1 MQILVTGAAGQLGT
15 DVIAELQKRGH
26 HAVATDTDTMD
37 ITDSAAVAAVFKKE
51 KPDCVIHCA
60 AYTQV
65 DAAEENEVLCR
76 RINKTGTENIAAACK
91 KADCKLIY
99 LSTDYV
105 FDGGGEAPWKPYDKR
120 APLNVYGQTKY
131 EGELAAEQVEKHYI
145 VRIAWVFGKNGK
157 NFVKTMLSLA
167 ETHAELS
174 VVNDQIGT
182 PTYTPDL
189 ASLLCDMAEKEKYG
203 IYHATNSGGYISWY
217 DFAKAIFEISGKTV
231 NVIPVTSAQ
240 FGSKA
245 KRPSN
250 SRLDKSDLEKN
261 GFAPLPHWKDA
272 LKRYLTETGV
282 I

>member
-65 DAAEENEVLCR
+65 DAAEENEALCR

-105 FDGGGEAPWKPYDKR
+105 FDGGGETPWKPYDKR

-131 EGELAAEQVEKHYI
+131 EGELAAEQVKKHYI

-157 NFVKTMLSLA
+157 NFVKTMLGLA
-167 ETHAELS
+167 EKHAELS

-189 ASLLCDMAEKEKYG
+189 ARLLCDMAEKEKYG
-203 IYHATNSGGYISWY
+203 TYHATNSGGYISWY